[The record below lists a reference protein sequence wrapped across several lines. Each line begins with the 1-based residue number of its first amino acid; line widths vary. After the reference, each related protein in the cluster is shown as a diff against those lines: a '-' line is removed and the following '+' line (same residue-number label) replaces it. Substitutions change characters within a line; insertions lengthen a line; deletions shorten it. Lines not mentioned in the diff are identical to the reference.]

1 MSAPDAPAGRRRE
14 VLDLLRGSAGPLSVA
29 EVADRLDAHP
39 NTVRFHLDAL
49 VRAGRVERVR
59 LPPSGPGRPPLVF
72 RARPG
77 MDPAGPRNYQAL
89 AAVLAEGLAA
99 GPDPATSAVAA
110 GRGWGARLLEPRDAV
125 VPTEAGVRILVGLLD
140 NLGFEPEWP
149 SSGSAERVGL
159 RHCPFLE
166 VARARAEVV
175 CSLHLGLMRGAVAS
189 LGAPVTVDRLE
200 PFAEPD
206 LCLVHLSTPDSTTRG
221 GGR

>member
-1 MSAPDAPAGRRRE
+1 MSTPEAPAGRRRE
-14 VLDLLRGSAGPLSVA
+14 VLDLLRGSAGSLSVA

-77 MDPAGPRNYQAL
+77 MDPAGPRNYRAL

-99 GPDPATSAVAA
+99 GPDPAANAVAA
-110 GRGWGARLLEPRDAV
+110 GRAWGARLLEPRDAV
-125 VPTEAGVRILVGLLD
+125 VPTEAGVRTLVGLLD
-140 NLGFEPEWP
+140 DLGFEPEWP